1 MDFDLRQL
9 EALVHVVE
17 EGSFKAASNT
27 LHLSQAAVSERIAN
41 LEHGVGLRL
50 LDRLPREI
58 RMTSAGQHLYER
70 AKQLLGYRR
79 TIYHELEEL
88 AGVVRGTLVIGAST
102 IPGEYVLPRLLPNF
116 FRIYPKTDLSIN
128 ISNSEKITAEVRDG
142 DLDLGVI
149 GAEPAD
155 NRLHCEWLWKDQLKL
170 VVPAGHR
177 LTHRKQIKAEE
188 LAGETL
194 IIREAGSGTRK
205 LMESVF
211 AGQGIDIPKSCVAVG
226 STTAVKEAILAGLG
240 VSILSE
246 RAVQTE
252 VNAGLL
258 VAMNIHG
265 MKFDRH
271 FLLVTNPLKTPSP
284 LCIRFMHYLKETLQ
298 RSL

>member
-9 EALVHVVE
+9 EAFVHVIE
-17 EGSFKAASNT
+17 EGSFSAASNT

-41 LEHGVGLRL
+41 LESGVGMRL

-58 RMTSAGQHLYER
+58 RMTSAGKHLYEH
-70 AKQLLGYRR
+70 AKQMLEHRR

-88 AGVVRGTLVIGAST
+88 AGVVRGKLVIGAST
-102 IPGEYVLPRLLPNF
+102 IPGEYVLPRLLPDF
-116 FRIYPKTDLSIN
+116 IRTYPKIDLRIN

-149 GAEPAD
+149 GAEPTD

-170 VVPAGHR
+170 VVPAGHT
-177 LTHRKQIKAEE
+177 LTRRKRIRAED
-188 LAGETL
+188 LASETL
-194 IIREAGSGTRK
+194 VVRESGSGTRK

-211 AGQGIDIPKSCVAVG
+211 AEQGIEIPHSCVAAG

-240 VSILSE
+240 VSILSA

-258 VAMNIHG
+258 VAMDIHG
-265 MKFDRH
+265 MKFERH
-271 FLLVTNPLKTPSP
+271 FLLVSNPLKTPSP
-284 LCIRFMHYLKETLQ
+284 LCIRFQHYLKETLQ